1 MLLQNTC
8 NVSLMTP
15 KLGGLFC
22 DEKAVVGFL
31 LKRRGFEID
40 PATFNKIALDT
51 LVKEEKLI
59 GSVSFFN
66 AEDNDEEASYST
78 SITGERTKIRDG
90 IKRYRFMFD
99 KGSCFQNEL
108 NKLDNS
114 SDWEFIPVFEDGK
127 ALFAVKKDGKLIGFD
142 AKLFTGTRKLK
153 LTDEMAGPSL
163 EVEIQRTGM
172 TYWQNSS
179 GVYESDE
186 FGFNELS
193 PIAGLNI
200 KFGVLT
206 AGATT
211 TVVSVTNL
219 CSDSVVTGL
228 TKATAWK
235 MSRNGALENV
245 SAVSFDSVT
254 QKYTLTH
261 NALVANNKVSFLTSE
276 NGINVVAVDTNY
288 YSGVSDTKTVV

>member
-40 PATFNKIALDT
+40 PATFNKTALDT
-51 LVKEEKLI
+51 LVQEEKLI
-59 GSVSFFN
+59 GSISFFN

-153 LTDEMAGPSL
+153 LTDEMAGSSL

-193 PIAGLNI
+193 PVAGLNI
-200 KFGVLT
+200 TFGVLT
-206 AGATT
+206 GGSTS
-211 TVVSVTNL
+211 TVVTVTNL
-219 CSDSVVTGL
+219 CSDAVVTGL
-228 TKATAWK
+228 TNANYWK
-235 MSRNGALENV
+235 MNKNGVLHSV
-245 SAVSFDSVT
+245 LSVSFNPAT

-261 NALVANNKVSFLTSE
+261 DELNYYNRVSFIISE

-288 YSGVSDTKTVV
+288 YSGVSYTKTVV

>member
-40 PATFNKIALDT
+40 PATFNKTALDA
-51 LVKEEKLI
+51 LVQQEKLI
-59 GSVSFFN
+59 GSISFFN

-193 PIAGLNI
+193 PVAGLNI
-200 KFGVLT
+200 TFGVLT

-211 TVVSVTNL
+211 TVVTVTNL
-219 CSDSVVTGL
+219 CSDSFVAGL
-228 TKATAWK
+228 NKPVWK
-235 MSRNGALENV
+235 MNRNGALETV
-245 SAVSFDSVT
+245 SAISFNSGT

-261 NALVANNKVSFLTSE
+261 TALVANDKVSFLTSE

-288 YSGVSDTKTVV
+288 YSGVSDTKTVA

>member
-40 PATFNKIALDT
+40 PVRFNKTELDE
-51 LVKEEKLI
+51 LVQEEKLI
-59 GSVSFFN
+59 GSISFFN

-193 PIAGLNI
+193 PVAGLNI
-200 KFGVLT
+200 TFGVLRS
-206 AGATT
+206 GATS
-211 TVVSVTNL
+211 TVVTVTNL

-228 TKATAWK
+228 TNANFWK
-235 MSRNGALENV
+235 MNRNGVLQHI
-245 SAVSFDSVT
+245 SAVSFNSGT

-261 NALVANNKVSFLTSE
+261 TALVANDKVSFLTSE
-276 NGINVVAVDTNY
+276 DGINVVVVDTNY

>member
-40 PATFNKIALDT
+40 PATFNKAAIDK
-51 LVKEEKLI
+51 LVQEEKLI
-59 GSVSFFN
+59 GSISFFN

-114 SDWEFIPVFEDGK
+114 SDWEFVPVFEDGK

-193 PIAGLNI
+193 PVAGLNI
-200 KFGVLT
+200 TFGVLT

-211 TVVSVTNL
+211 TVVTVTNL
-219 CSDSVVTGL
+219 CSDSVVAGL
-228 TKATAWK
+228 NKTVWK
-235 MSRNGALENV
+235 MNRNGALETV
-245 SAVSFDSVT
+245 SAVSYNSGT
-254 QKYTLTH
+254 QKYTLSHT
-261 NALVANNKVSFLTSE
+261 ALVANDKVSFLTSE

-288 YSGVSDTKTVV
+288 YSGVSDTKTVA

>member
-40 PATFNKIALDT
+40 PATFNKTALDT
-51 LVKEEKLI
+51 LVQEEKLI
-59 GSVSFFN
+59 GSISFFN

-127 ALFAVKKDGKLIGFD
+127 ALFALIKVGKLIGFD

-193 PIAGLNI
+193 PVAGLNI
-200 KFGVLT
+200 TFGVLT

-211 TVVSVTNL
+211 TVVTVTNL

-228 TKATAWK
+228 TTATAWK
-235 MSRNGALENV
+235 MNRNGALNTV
-245 SAVSFDSVT
+245 SAVSFDTGT

-261 NALVANNKVSFLTSE
+261 TALVAGDKVSFLTSE
-276 NGINVVAVDTNY
+276 NGKNVVAVDTNY
-288 YSGVSDTKTVV
+288 YSGVSDTKTVA

>member
-40 PATFNKIALDT
+40 PATFNKKALDT
-51 LVKEEKLI
+51 LVQQEKLI
-59 GSVSFFN
+59 GCISFFN

-193 PIAGLNI
+193 PVAGLNI
-200 KFGVLT
+200 TFGVLT

-211 TVVSVTNL
+211 TVVTVKNL
-219 CSDSVVTGL
+219 CSDSAVMGL
-228 TKATAWK
+228 TNANFWK
-235 MSRNGALENV
+235 MNRNGVLRPIL
-245 SAVSFDSVT
+245 SVSFNPDT

-261 NALVANNKVSFLTSE
+261 NELTPYHEVSFLTSE

>member
-8 NVSLMTP
+8 SVSLMTP

-40 PATFNKIALDT
+40 PATFDKTALDT
-51 LVKEEKLI
+51 LVQEEKLI
-59 GSVSFFN
+59 GSISFFN

-114 SDWEFIPVFEDGK
+114 SDWEFVPVFEDGK

-142 AKLFTGTRKLK
+142 AKLFNGTRKFK
-153 LTDEMAGPSL
+153 LT
-163 EVEIQRTGM
+163 
-172 TYWQNSS
+172 
-179 GVYESDE
+179 
-186 FGFNELS
+186 
-193 PIAGLNI
+193 
-200 KFGVLT
+200 
-206 AGATT
+206 
-211 TVVSVTNL
+211 
-219 CSDSVVTGL
+219 
-228 TKATAWK
+228 
-235 MSRNGALENV
+235 
-245 SAVSFDSVT
+245 
-254 QKYTLTH
+254 H
-261 NALVANNKVSFLTSE
+261 
-276 NGINVVAVDTNY
+276 
-288 YSGVSDTKTVV
+288 

>member
-40 PATFNKIALDT
+40 PATFNKTALDT

-59 GSVSFFN
+59 GSISFFN

-127 ALFAVKKDGKLIGFD
+127 LIGFD

-193 PIAGLNI
+193 PVAGLNI
-200 KFGVLT
+200 TFGVLT

-211 TVVSVTNL
+211 TVVTVTNL

-228 TKATAWK
+228 TNATAWK
-235 MSRNGALENV
+235 MNRNGVLHPI
-245 SAVSFDSVT
+245 SAVSFNSVT

-261 NALVANNKVSFLTSE
+261 TALVANDKVSFLTSE

-288 YSGVSDTKTVV
+288 YSGVSDTKTVA

>member
-40 PATFNKIALDT
+40 PATFNKTDLDD
-51 LVKEEKLI
+51 LVQEEKLI
-59 GSVSFFN
+59 GSISFFN

-193 PIAGLNI
+193 PVAGLNI
-200 KFGVLT
+200 TFGVLT

-211 TVVSVTNL
+211 TVVTVKNL
-219 CSDSVVTGL
+219 CSDSAVTGL
-228 TKATAWK
+228 YNANYWK
-235 MSRNGALENV
+235 MNRNGVLQHI
-245 SAVSFDSVT
+245 SAVSYNSGT

-261 NALVANNKVSFLTSE
+261 PALVANDKVSFLTSE
-276 NGINVVAVDTNY
+276 DGINVVAVDTNY

>member
-40 PATFNKIALDT
+40 PATFDKEALDT
-51 LVKEEKLI
+51 LVQQEKLI
-59 GSVSFFN
+59 GSISFFN

-193 PIAGLNI
+193 PVAGLNI
-200 KFGVLT
+200 TFGVLT

-211 TVVSVTNL
+211 TVVTVTNS

-228 TKATAWK
+228 TNPDYWK
-235 MSRNGALENV
+235 MNRNGVLQNI
-245 SAVSFDSVT
+245 SAVSFNSGT

-261 NALVANNKVSFLTSE
+261 SPLVANDNVSFLTSE

-288 YSGVSDTKTVV
+288 YSGVSDTKTVA

>member
-40 PATFNKIALDT
+40 PATFDKTSLDS
-51 LVKEEKLI
+51 LVQEEKLI
-59 GSVSFFN
+59 GSISFFN

-127 ALFAVKKDGKLIGFD
+127 ALFAVKKNGKLIGFD

-193 PIAGLNI
+193 PVAGLNI
-200 KFGVLT
+200 TFGVLT
-206 AGATT
+206 KGATT
-211 TVVSVTNL
+211 TVVTVTNL
-219 CSDSVVTGL
+219 CSDSVVIGFFN
-228 TKATAWK
+228 KNSWK
-235 MSRNGALENV
+235 MNRNGVLENIL
-245 SAVSFDSVT
+245 AVSFNPYT
-254 QKYTLTH
+254 KKYTLTH
-261 NALVANNKVSFLTSE
+261 TALVASNKVSFLTSE

-288 YSGVSDTKTVV
+288 YSGVSDTKTVA

>member
-40 PATFNKIALDT
+40 PANFDKEALDE
-51 LVKEEKLI
+51 LVKDEKLI
-59 GSVSFFN
+59 GSISFFN

-186 FGFNELS
+186 FGFNELY
-193 PIAGLNI
+193 PVAKLNI
-200 KFGVLT
+200 TFGVFVI
-206 AGATT
+206 GATT
-211 TVVSVTNL
+211 TVVTVTNL
-219 CSDSVVTGL
+219 CSGSVVTGL
-228 TKATAWK
+228 NNANYWK
-235 MSRNGALENV
+235 MNRNGVLQTI
-245 SAVSFDSVT
+245 SAVSFNSVT

-261 NALVANNKVSFLTSE
+261 AALVANDKVSFLTSE

-288 YSGVSDTKTVV
+288 YSGVSDTKTVE

>member
-8 NVSLMTP
+8 KVSLMTP

-40 PATFNKIALDT
+40 PATFNKTALDA
-51 LVKEEKLI
+51 LVQEEKLI
-59 GSVSFFN
+59 GSISFFN

-114 SDWEFIPVFEDGK
+114 SEWEFIPVFEDGK

-179 GVYESDE
+179 GVYESEE
-186 FGFNELS
+186 FGFNEIS
-193 PIAGLNI
+193 PVAGLNI
-200 KFGVLT
+200 TFGVLT

-211 TVVSVTNL
+211 TVVTVTNL

-228 TKATAWK
+228 TTANSWK
-235 MSRNGALENV
+235 MNRNGVLEFI
-245 SAVSFDSVT
+245 SDISFNYYT
-254 QKYTLTH
+254 QKYTLGH
-261 NALVANNKVSFLTSE
+261 DALVAGDKVSFLTSE

-288 YSGVSDTKTVV
+288 YSGVSDTKTVA

>member
-1 MLLQNTC
+1 MLLQSTC

-22 DEKAVVGFL
+22 DEKAVVGFFL
-31 LKRRGFEID
+31 IRRGFEID
-40 PATFNKIALDT
+40 PKDFDKVALDD
-51 LVKEEKLI
+51 LVQDEKLI
-59 GSVSFFN
+59 GCISFFN

-127 ALFAVKKDGKLIGFD
+127 ALFAVRRNGKISGFE

-153 LTDEMAGPSL
+153 LANEMAGPSL

-186 FGFNELS
+186 FGFNEIS
-193 PIAGLNI
+193 PVAGVNI

-206 AGATT
+206 SGATT
-211 TVVSVTNL
+211 TVLTVTNL

-228 TKATAWK
+228 TDASTWK
-235 MSRNGALENV
+235 VNRNGNLDNV
-245 SAVSFDSVT
+245 LAVSFNYDT
-254 QKYTLTH
+254 KKYTLTH
-261 NALVANNKVSFLTSE
+261 SALVADDKISFRISGNGHKIVS
-276 NGINVVAVDTNY
+276 VDTNF
-288 YSGVSDTKTVV
+288 YSGVSETKTVV

>member
-31 LKRRGFEID
+31 LKRRGYEID
-40 PATFNKIALDT
+40 PATFNKTALDT
-51 LVKEEKLI
+51 LVQEEKLI
-59 GSVSFFN
+59 GSISFFN

-193 PIAGLNI
+193 PVAGLNI
-200 KFGVLT
+200 AFGVLT

-211 TVVSVTNL
+211 TVVTVTNL

-228 TKATAWK
+228 TTATAWK
-235 MSRNGALENV
+235 IKRNSRNIL
-245 SAVSFDSVT
+245 
-254 QKYTLTH
+254 
-261 NALVANNKVSFLTSE
+261 
-276 NGINVVAVDTNY
+276 
-288 YSGVSDTKTVV
+288 

>member
-40 PATFNKIALDT
+40 PVIFEKISLDT
-51 LVKEEKLI
+51 LVQEEKFI
-59 GSVSFFN
+59 GCISFFN

-179 GVYESDE
+179 AVYESDE

-193 PIAGLNI
+193 PVAGLNI
-200 KFGVLT
+200 TFGVLIE
-206 AGATT
+206 GAIT
-211 TVVSVTNL
+211 TVLTVKNL
-219 CSDSVVTGL
+219 CSDSAVIGL
-228 TKATAWK
+228 FSPDSWK
-235 MSRNGALENV
+235 MNRNGVLETI
-245 SAVSFDSVT
+245 SAVSFNYGT
-254 QKYTLTH
+254 QEYTLTH
-261 NALVANNKVSFLTSE
+261 PTLVAGDKVSFLTSE

>member
-40 PATFNKIALDT
+40 PGTFNKTALDT
-51 LVKEEKLI
+51 LVQEEKLI
-59 GSVSFFN
+59 GSISFFN

-193 PIAGLNI
+193 PVAGLNI
-200 KFGVLT
+200 TFGVLT

-211 TVVSVTNL
+211 TVVTVKNL

-228 TKATAWK
+228 TNANSWK
-235 MSRNGALENV
+235 MNINGVLRPIL
-245 SAVSFDSVT
+245 SVSFNPGT

-261 NALVANNKVSFLTSE
+261 PALVANDKVSFLTSE

-288 YSGVSDTKTVV
+288 YSGVSDTKTVA

>member
-40 PATFNKIALDT
+40 PATFTKIDLDAL
-51 LVKEEKLI
+51 VQEEKLI
-59 GSVSFFN
+59 GSISFFN
-66 AEDNDEEASYST
+66 DEDNDEEASYST

-193 PIAGLNI
+193 PVAGLNI
-200 KFGVLT
+200 TFGVLT

-211 TVVSVTNL
+211 TVVTVTNL
-219 CSDSVVTGL
+219 CSDSVVAGL
-228 TKATAWK
+228 NKTVWK
-235 MSRNGALENV
+235 MNRNGALETV
-245 SAVSFDSVT
+245 SAVSYNSGT

-261 NALVANNKVSFLTSE
+261 TALVANDKVSFLTSE

-288 YSGVSDTKTVV
+288 YSGVSDTKTVA

>member
-8 NVSLMTP
+8 KVSLMTP

-31 LKRRGFEID
+31 LKRRGVEID
-40 PATFNKIALDT
+40 PATVDKEALDE

-59 GSVSFFN
+59 GSISFFN
-66 AEDNDEEASYST
+66 AEDNDEDASYST

-153 LTDEMAGPSL
+153 LTDQMAGPSL

-186 FGFNELS
+186 FGFNEIS
-193 PIAGLNI
+193 PVAGLNI
-200 KFGVLT
+200 TFGVLT
-206 AGATT
+206 EGETT

-228 TKATAWK
+228 TTATAWK
-235 MSRNGALENV
+235 MNRNGALETV

-261 NALVANNKVSFLTSE
+261 TALVANDKVSFLTSE

-288 YSGVSDTKTVV
+288 YSGVSDTKTVA

>member
-40 PATFNKIALDT
+40 PATFNKTALDT
-51 LVKEEKLI
+51 LVQEEKLI
-59 GSVSFFN
+59 GSISFFN

-193 PIAGLNI
+193 PVAGLNI
-200 KFGVLT
+200 TFGVLT

-211 TVVSVTNL
+211 TVVTVTNL

-228 TKATAWK
+228 ADVYVWW
-235 MSRNGALENV
+235 MNRNGVLEPI
-245 SAVSFDSVT
+245 SAVSFNPFT
-254 QKYTLTH
+254 QKYTFTH
-261 NALVANNKVSFLTSE
+261 TALVAGNKVSFITIE

-288 YSGVSDTKTVV
+288 YSGVSDTKNVV

>member
-31 LKRRGFEID
+31 LKRRGYEID
-40 PATFNKIALDT
+40 PATFNKTALDR
-51 LVKEEKLI
+51 LVQEEKLI
-59 GSVSFFN
+59 GSISFFN

-142 AKLFTGTRKLK
+142 AKLYTGTRKLK

-193 PIAGLNI
+193 PVAGLNI
-200 KFGVLT
+200 TFGVLT
-206 AGATT
+206 IPSTD

-228 TKATAWK
+228 NNTNYWK
-235 MSRNGALENV
+235 MNRNGTLETV
-245 SAVSFDSVT
+245 SAVSFDTVT

-261 NALVANNKVSFLTSE
+261 TELCFGDKVSFLTSK
-276 NGINVVAVDTNY
+276 NGMNVVAVDTNY
-288 YSGVSDTKTVV
+288 YSGVSATKTVV

>member
-40 PATFNKIALDT
+40 PATFDKEALDT
-51 LVKEEKLI
+51 LVQEEKLI
-59 GSVSFFN
+59 GSISFFN

-114 SDWEFIPVFEDGK
+114 SEWEFIPIFEDGK

-186 FGFNELS
+186 FGFNEIS
-193 PIAGLNI
+193 PVAGLNI
-200 KFGVLT
+200 KVGVLT

-211 TVVSVTNL
+211 TVLTVTNL

-228 TKATAWK
+228 TTATAWK
-235 MSRNGALENV
+235 VNRNGVLQPI

-261 NALVANNKVSFLTSE
+261 YSLDPNDKISFLTSR

-288 YSGVSDTKTVV
+288 YSGVSDTKTVA

>member
-40 PATFNKIALDT
+40 PATFNKTDLDD
-51 LVKEEKLI
+51 LVQEEKLI
-59 GSVSFFN
+59 GSISFFN

-193 PIAGLNI
+193 PVAGLNI
-200 KFGVLT
+200 TFGVLT

-211 TVVSVTNL
+211 TVVTVKNL
-219 CSDSVVTGL
+219 CSDSAVTGL
-228 TKATAWK
+228 YNANYWK
-235 MSRNGALENV
+235 MNRNGVLQHI
-245 SAVSFDSVT
+245 SAVSYNSGT

-261 NALVANNKVSFLTSE
+261 PALVANDKVSFLTSE

>member
-40 PATFNKIALDT
+40 PATFNKTALDT
-51 LVKEEKLI
+51 LVQEEKLI

-193 PIAGLNI
+193 PVAGLNI
-200 KFGVLT
+200 TFGVLT
-206 AGATT
+206 AKAT
-211 TVVSVTNL
+211 TVVTVTNL

-228 TKATAWK
+228 TTTNVWK
-235 MSRNGALENV
+235 MSRNGVLEPI
-245 SAVSFDSVT
+245 SGVSFDPGT
-254 QKYTLTH
+254 QKYRLNH
-261 NALVANNKVSFLTSE
+261 NVLVAGDKVSFLTSE

>member
-40 PATFNKIALDT
+40 PATFNKTALDT
-51 LVKEEKLI
+51 LVQEEKLI
-59 GSVSFFN
+59 GSISFFN

-193 PIAGLNI
+193 PVAGLNI
-200 KFGVLT
+200 TFGVLT

-211 TVVSVTNL
+211 TVVTVTNL

-228 TKATAWK
+228 NTATAWK
-235 MSRNGALENV
+235 MNRNGALETV
-245 SAVSFDSVT
+245 SAVSFSPGT

-261 NALVANNKVSFLTSE
+261 AILHANDKVSFLTSE
-276 NGINVVAVDTNY
+276 NGVNVVAVDTNY

>member
-1 MLLQNTC
+1 MLLRNTC

-31 LKRRGFEID
+31 LKRRGFEIN
-40 PATFNKIALDT
+40 PATFNKAALDT
-51 LVKEEKLI
+51 LVQEEKLI
-59 GSVSFFN
+59 GSISFFN

-186 FGFNELS
+186 FGFNEIS
-193 PIAGLNI
+193 PVMGLNI
-200 KFGVLT
+200 TFGDLII
-206 AGATT
+206 GATT
-211 TVVSVTNL
+211 TVVTVTNL
-219 CSDSVVTGL
+219 CSGSVVTGL
-228 TKATAWK
+228 TNVNYWK
-235 MSRNGALENV
+235 MNRNRVLEPV
-245 SAVSFDSVT
+245 SAVSFNSVT

-261 NALVANNKVSFLTSE
+261 NTLYDGDNVSFLTSE

-288 YSGVSDTKTVV
+288 YSGVSDTKIVT

>member
-40 PATFNKIALDT
+40 PATFNKKALDT
-51 LVKEEKLI
+51 LVQEEKLI
-59 GSVSFFN
+59 GSISFFN

-114 SDWEFIPVFEDGK
+114 SEWEFIPVFEDGK

-193 PIAGLNI
+193 PVAGLNI
-200 KFGVLT
+200 TFGVLT

-211 TVVSVTNL
+211 TVVTVTNL

-228 TKATAWK
+228 ATATAWK
-235 MSRNGALENV
+235 MSRNGALETV
-245 SAVSFDSVT
+245 SAVSFDTVT
-254 QKYTLTH
+254 QKYRLTH
-261 NALVANNKVSFLTSE
+261 TALVASNKVSFLTSE

>member
-40 PATFNKIALDT
+40 PATFNKTALDT
-51 LVKEEKLI
+51 LVQEEKLI
-59 GSVSFFN
+59 GSISFFN

-186 FGFNELS
+186 FGFNEIS
-193 PIAGLNI
+193 PVAGLNI
-200 KFGVLT
+200 TFGTLR

-211 TVVSVTNL
+211 TVVTVKNL
-219 CSDSVVTGL
+219 CSDSVVIGL
-228 TKATAWK
+228 TNAFSWK
-235 MSRNGALENV
+235 MNINGVVHNV
-245 SAVSFDSVT
+245 SAVSYHSDI

-261 NALVANNKVSFLTSE
+261 AALVANDKVSFLTSE
-276 NGINVVAVDTNY
+276 NGMNVVAVNTNY

>member
-1 MLLQNTC
+1 MLIQNTC

-40 PATFNKIALDT
+40 PATFNKTALDT
-51 LVKEEKLI
+51 LVQEEKLI
-59 GSVSFFN
+59 GSISFFN

-193 PIAGLNI
+193 PVAGLNI
-200 KFGVLT
+200 TFGVLT

-211 TVVSVTNL
+211 TVVTVTNL

-228 TKATAWK
+228 TTANSWK
-235 MSRNGALENV
+235 MNRNGVLETI
-245 SAVSFDSVT
+245 SAVSFNSVT

-261 NALVANNKVSFLTSE
+261 TALVASNKVSFLTSE

-288 YSGVSDTKTVV
+288 YSGVSDTKTVA

>member
-1 MLLQNTC
+1 MLIQNTC

-40 PATFNKIALDT
+40 PATFNKTALDT
-51 LVKEEKLI
+51 LVQEEKLI
-59 GSVSFFN
+59 GSISFFN

-200 KFGVLT
+200 TFGVLT
-206 AGATT
+206 AGATA
-211 TVVSVTNL
+211 TVVTVTNL
-219 CSDSVVTGL
+219 CSDSVVTGIH
-228 TKATAWK
+228 KNSWK
-235 MSRNGALENV
+235 MNINGVLENV
-245 SAVSFDSVT
+245 FASSFNYDT
-254 QKYTLTH
+254 QKYTLAHT
-261 NALVANNKVSFLTSE
+261 ALVANDKVSVLTSE

-288 YSGVSDTKTVV
+288 YSGVSDTKTVA

>member
-1 MLLQNTC
+1 
-8 NVSLMTP
+8 
-15 KLGGLFC
+15 
-22 DEKAVVGFL
+22 
-31 LKRRGFEID
+31 
-40 PATFNKIALDT
+40 
-51 LVKEEKLI
+51 
-59 GSVSFFN
+59 
-66 AEDNDEEASYST
+66 
-78 SITGERTKIRDG
+78 
-90 IKRYRFMFD
+90 MFD

-193 PIAGLNI
+193 PVAGLNI
-200 KFGVLT
+200 TFGVLT

-211 TVVSVTNL
+211 TVVTVKNL
-219 CSDSVVTGL
+219 CSDSAVIGL
-228 TKATAWK
+228 FNPDSWK
-235 MSRNGALENV
+235 MKRNGVLEAI

-261 NALVANNKVSFLTSE
+261 NRLVANDKVSFLTSE
-276 NGINVVAVDTNY
+276 DGINVVALDTNY

>member
-40 PATFNKIALDT
+40 PATFNKTALDT
-51 LVKEEKLI
+51 LVQEEKLI
-59 GSVSFFN
+59 GSISFFN

-114 SDWEFIPVFEDGK
+114 SEWEFIPVFEDGK

-186 FGFNELS
+186 FGFNEIS
-193 PIAGLNI
+193 PVAGLNI
-200 KFGVLT
+200 TFGVLT

-211 TVVSVTNL
+211 TVVTVTNL

-228 TKATAWK
+228 ATATAWK
-235 MSRNGALENV
+235 MSRNGALETV
-245 SAVSFDSVT
+245 SAVSFDTVT
-254 QKYTLTH
+254 QKYRLTH
-261 NALVANNKVSFLTSE
+261 TALVASNKVSFLTSE
-276 NGINVVAVDTNY
+276 NGMNVVAVDTNY

>member
-8 NVSLMTP
+8 KVSLMTP

-40 PATFNKIALDT
+40 PAHFNKEALDE

-59 GSVSFFN
+59 GSISFFN
-66 AEDNDEEASYST
+66 AEDNDEDASYST

-186 FGFNELS
+186 FGFNEIS
-193 PIAGLNI
+193 PVAGLNI
-200 KFGVLT
+200 TFGVLT

-228 TKATAWK
+228 TTATAWK
-235 MSRNGALENV
+235 MSRNGALETV

-254 QKYTLTH
+254 QKYTLSHT
-261 NALVANNKVSFLTSE
+261 ALVANDKVSFLTSE

>member
-31 LKRRGFEID
+31 LKRRGFEIN
-40 PATFNKIALDT
+40 PATFNKTALDT

-59 GSVSFFN
+59 GSISFFN

-114 SDWEFIPVFEDGK
+114 SEWEFIPVFEDGK

-186 FGFNELS
+186 FGFNEIS
-193 PIAGLNI
+193 PVAGLNI
-200 KFGVLT
+200 TFGVLT
-206 AGATT
+206 AGANQ

-228 TKATAWK
+228 ANLNYWK
-235 MSRNGALENV
+235 MMRNGAFGII
-245 SAVSFDSVT
+245 SAVSFDPVT
-254 QKYTLTH
+254 QKYLFSH
-261 NALVANNKVSFLTSE
+261 PALAAGDKVSFLTSE

>member
-1 MLLQNTC
+1 MLRQNTC

-40 PATFNKIALDT
+40 PATFNKTALDT
-51 LVKEEKLI
+51 LVQEEKLI
-59 GSVSFFN
+59 GSISFFN

-193 PIAGLNI
+193 PVAGLNI
-200 KFGVLT
+200 AFGVLT

-211 TVVSVTNL
+211 TVVTVTNL

-228 TKATAWK
+228 TTATAWK

-245 SAVSFDSVT
+245 SAVSFNT
-254 QKYTLTH
+254 GTKKYTLTH
-261 NALVANNKVSFLTSE
+261 TALVANNKVSFLTSE
-276 NGINVVAVDTNY
+276 NGKNVVAVDTNY
-288 YSGVSDTKTVV
+288 YSGVSDTKTVA

>member
-40 PATFNKIALDT
+40 PATFNKTALDT
-51 LVKEEKLI
+51 LVQEEKLI
-59 GSVSFFN
+59 GSISFFN

-193 PIAGLNI
+193 PVAGLNI
-200 KFGVLT
+200 TFGVLT
-206 AGATT
+206 AGATS
-211 TVVSVTNL
+211 TVVTVTNL
-219 CSDSVVTGL
+219 CSDSAVFGL
-228 TKATAWK
+228 TNANYWK
-235 MSRNGALENV
+235 MNINGVLYTI
-245 SAVSFDSVT
+245 SAVSYNPDT
-254 QKYTLTH
+254 QKYTLNH
-261 NALVANNKVSFLTSE
+261 GQLSANDKVSFLTSE

-288 YSGVSDTKTVV
+288 YSGVSDTKTVA

>member
-40 PATFNKIALDT
+40 PMDFNKPELDN
-51 LVKEEKLI
+51 LVQREKLI
-59 GSVSFFN
+59 GCISFFN

-193 PIAGLNI
+193 PVAGLNI
-200 KFGVLT
+200 TFGVLT

-211 TVVSVTNL
+211 TVVTVTNL

-228 TKATAWK
+228 TNANYWK
-235 MSRNGALENV
+235 MNRNGVLQTV
-245 SAVSFDSVT
+245 SAVSFNSGT

-261 NALVANNKVSFLTSE
+261 PALVANDKVSFLTSE
-276 NGINVVAVDTNY
+276 DGINVVAVDTNY
-288 YSGVSDTKTVV
+288 YSGVSNTKQVV